1 MSLRNRNYTNPDGK
15 TFYFMTSKPTDD
27 EKIEIY
33 LVNSSSKGTDYSL
46 CYIKFIDNEQ
56 FSMSPYDGE
65 DTKELIMELTE
76 KFLENA
82 WEIL

>member
-1 MSLRNRNYTNPDGK
+1 MNLRNRNYTNPDGK

-46 CYIKFIDNEQ
+46 WYIKSLDDEH
-56 FSMSPYDGE
+56 FSMRPYDGD

-76 KFLENA
+76 KFLETA